1 MFQGIDHIEFYVG
14 NAYATSYFFIH
25 ALGFRPLGQAGLET
39 GRRDRQSFAV
49 AQGDIRL
56 VFTNALDPDGPVAEH
71 ARLHGDGIR
80 DVALAVDDAA
90 RAFAR
95 AVELGAEPVAR
106 PETMASGGGGG
117 GVRRAIVKTFGD
129 TVHTLIERGGA
140 AGGSGMSVDSA
151 DGFLPGFR
159 TWSAPGVEDGSEDA
173 SLAAIDHVACCVEGG
188 TLDRWVRFY
197 QEAFGFREAHH
208 EDIVTDHS
216 AMNSKVVESENGAVK
231 LPLMEPAH
239 GHSKSQIDEYLDY
252 HHGPGAQHLALRSSD
267 IAKTVRFLR
276 RGGVEFLETPREYY
290 EAIPARLGDVGEDLD
305 ALCDLNVLVDRD
317 RWGVLLQVFT
327 KPVTGRPTGF
337 LEIVQRKGARGFGGG
352 NVRALFEAVERQ
364 QAARGNL

>member
-25 ALGFRPLGQAGLET
+25 ALGFRPLAQAGLET
-39 GRRDRQSFAV
+39 GLRDRQSFAV

-56 VFTNALDPDGPVAEH
+56 VFTNALQPDGPVADH

-106 PETMASGGGGG
+106 PESIPTEEGS
-117 GVRRAIVKTFGD
+117 VRRAIVKTFGD
-129 TVHTLIERGGA
+129 TVHSLVERGGS
-140 AGGSGMSVDSA
+140 GGSG
-151 DGFLPGFR
+151 GGLLPGFR
-159 TWSAPGVEDGSEDA
+159 AWSGSAAASASEDA

-231 LPLMEPAH
+231 LPIMEPAH
-239 GHSKSQIDEYLDY
+239 GRSKSQIDEYLDY

-267 IAKTVRFLR
+267 ITATVRALR
-276 RGGVEFLETPREYY
+276 HGGVEFLETPREYY
-290 EAIPARLGDVGEDLD
+290 DAIPARLGDVGEDLD
-305 ALCDLNVLVDRD
+305 LLSDLNVLVDRD